1 MNLRLLLLGSLLL
14 SLWLPH
20 QSHALPIQTT
30 ILGPSQEPV
39 GRANIYIDYVEL
51 LDPEGNQKGRIGFT
65 NAQGQ
70 FQMLV
75 VREGEARD
83 WVGTAANRRLYDRSG
98 KLLAFYD
105 WTTFWI
111 YVYAPDGTR
120 LGQAKCIAFRG
131 VCAAGIAGYLSGILE
146 PDYAPPP
153 PPPDAAAAAPGPDST
168 VQDIAPTNF

>member
-1 MNLRLLLLGSLLL
+1 MIIRLLLLGSLLL
-14 SLWLPH
+14 SLGFPL
-20 QSHALPIQTT
+20 QSHALPLQTA
-30 ILGPSQEPV
+30 ILGPSLEPV
-39 GRANIYIDYVEL
+39 GQANIYIDYVEL
-51 LDPEGNQKGRIGFT
+51 LDSEGNQKGRIGFT
-65 NAQGQ
+65 NTEGQ

-75 VREGEARD
+75 VRDGASPD

-146 PDYAPPP
+146 PDYQVPAPPP
-153 PPPDAAAAAPGPDST
+153 AAPAAASRSEASAPA
-168 VQDIAPTNF
+168 VAPTDF